1 MLITKLT
8 YHRYLNPITKT
19 NNLKLIHNFGRREE
33 VMETSKNKS
42 SKQTTKR
49 ATSEIRARNG
59 NYIGTYSCII
69 TDIIFVNRESVCD

>member
-1 MLITKLT
+1 
-8 YHRYLNPITKT
+8 
-19 NNLKLIHNFGRREE
+19 
-33 VMETSKNKS
+33 METSKNKS